1 MYGDEIHQLKQEI
14 IKLKR
19 DLLEAITI
27 CEKKNFNSVNF
38 YGKPNDENQ
47 INAKNNLFI
56 GRSEISSQ
64 VPTEKDKV
72 YQTQNYFNIQ
82 RPGQLKMYYIF
93 FFIILKLILFLLL

>member
-1 MYGDEIHQLKQEI
+1 MNQEI

-27 CEKKNFNSVNF
+27 CEKKTLIVLFF
-38 YGKPNDENQ
+38 FLKPNDENQ

-72 YQTQNYFNIQ
+72 YQTQNFFNIQ
-82 RPGQLKMYYIF
+82 RPGQFKMY
-93 FFIILKLILFLLL
+93 